1 MLRELRSCATLRRE
15 LRIVNQSD
23 AQWASDRNPEF
34 PPKLRKM
41 RILSWAC
48 TIGSSIMFNMNV
60 FEQRTAD
67 SDGPRGGQQSSL
79 RVSDDASGAKHR
91 HDTAVGLG

>member
-1 MLRELRSCATLRRE
+1 MLRELRSCATLLRE

-23 AQWASDRNPEF
+23 ARPSDSNPEF
-34 PPKLRKM
+34 PAKLRKM
-41 RILSWAC
+41 RILFSDC
-48 TIGSSIMFNMNV
+48 TTGSSIMFNMNV

-67 SDGPRGGQQSSL
+67 SGGSRGGQQSSL